1 MPKEEETDL
10 TITKTGYYDKELKKL
25 GYAIEVSTQNGS
37 DGPITITDAFL
48 HYPDDGIVNYD
59 TDSIHIMKK
68 DAAGA
73 QTEITGFVPVFQQ
86 QTAGAAASF
95 ILTELPPFRLVK
107 PIFSI
112 ILPRLIWITAGE
124 GNGYLEFS
132 NKATA
137 QDSTNDAEAQISTKV
152 SLSMIAKEGTYDAL
166 TRKVKWTILINED
179 GRDIG
184 GYQLE
189 DTLTYTDSQG
199 QTHQLGLPESVTLTR
214 LKAGI
219 QRRKA

>member
-1 MPKEEETDL
+1 
-10 TITKTGYYDKELKKL
+10 
-25 GYAIEVSTQNGS
+25 
-37 DGPITITDAFL
+37 
-48 HYPDDGIVNYD
+48 YD

-95 ILTELPPFRLVK
+95 ILTELPALQAGEAY
-107 PIFSI
+107 
-112 ILPRLIWITAGE
+112 ILYYTATPDLDNSRGE

-137 QDSTNDAEAQISTKV
+137 QDSTNDAEAQVSTKV

-166 TRKVKWTILINED
+166 T
-179 GRDIG
+179 
-184 GYQLE
+184 
-189 DTLTYTDSQG
+189 
-199 QTHQLGLPESVTLTR
+199 
-214 LKAGI
+214 
-219 QRRKA
+219 